1 MDMFDGVGRRRDQ
14 NSGQLINIG
23 EHSLNGRERNLL
35 FRNNGDGTFT
45 DVGYVNQADRVEDGR
60 GVSVFDYDQD
70 GQLDVAI
77 RNYRQPAQL
86 LHNNGGSGHWLE
98 LKLLGTRSNRDAVG
112 ARVTLTANGQRQTRE
127 VHAGSAFLSG
137 SSLVQHFGLGTQ
149 THIDSVHVRWP
160 SGQETTL
167 ANLTADQQLMLREG
181 DTQAV
186 AVRSWVYPQ
195 AEAIVGHASAYA
207 P

>member
-14 NSGQLINIG
+14 SAGQLISIG
-23 EHSLNGRERNLL
+23 EHSLNGRERNCL
-35 FRNNGDGTFT
+35 FRNNGNGTFT
-45 DVGYVNQADRVEDGR
+45 DVGYINQADRLEDGR
-60 GVSVFDYDQD
+60 GVAVFDYDQD
-70 GQLDVAI
+70 GQLDVTV

-112 ARVTLTANGQRQTRE
+112 ARVTLVANGQRQTRE
-127 VHAGSAFLSG
+127 VHAGSAYLSG

-149 THIDSVHVRWP
+149 THIESLHVRWP

-167 ANLTADQQLMLREG
+167 TKLTADQQLMLREG
-181 DTQAV
+181 DPQAV
-186 AVRSWVYPQ
+186 AVRSWLFP
-195 AEAIVGHASAYA
+195 EPPGHRQ
-207 P
+207 